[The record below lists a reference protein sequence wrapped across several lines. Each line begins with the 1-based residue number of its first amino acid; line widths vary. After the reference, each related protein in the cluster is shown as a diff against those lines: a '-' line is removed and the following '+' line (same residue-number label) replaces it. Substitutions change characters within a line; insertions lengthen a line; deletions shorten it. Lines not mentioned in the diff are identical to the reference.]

1 MCLLGIQN
9 VGASTSTGAESARNA
24 ARSPSYTQR
33 RPDSERGWLDAFGPF
48 GVAQIC
54 ILAVL
59 FAWLFWAHLTR
70 LFNYWQTPDW
80 SHGFIV
86 PLFCLY
92 LVHVKRTAYLTGNH
106 SGSIWGLPA
115 LVLSIGSY
123 VLFIATTY
131 GYPQSLAMIP
141 TLAGLVLLLRGWRSL
156 KLAIFPIAV
165 LVLAIPPPTRLYR
178 AITQPLQQFVAS
190 TSTFFLNIFPG
201 VDEADNLGIH
211 IGYYMG
217 DGRQGSF
224 AVAGACSGMRSLMAF
239 TFLGLAIA
247 FLGQRPKWQ
256 RAVVIV
262 LLLPVAVFCNF
273 LRVLITGSL
282 HMYGHSELAG
292 GTAHS
297 LLGFLLFGVGI
308 AIFLGILW
316 ILDHL
321 TVEDELGRPMAPG
334 GGT

>member
-1 MCLLGIQN
+1 M
-9 VGASTSTGAESARNA
+9 
-24 ARSPSYTQR
+24 
-33 RPDSERGWLDAFGPF
+33 DSERSWLDALGAF

-54 ILAVL
+54 ILSAL
-59 FAWLFWAHLTR
+59 FAWLYWAHLTR
-70 LFNYWQTPDW
+70 LFRYWQTPDW

-92 LVHVKRTAYLTGNH
+92 MVHLNRKAYLTGDH

-115 LVLSIGSY
+115 VVLSIGAYIIS
-123 VLFIATTY
+123 IAAKY

-156 KLAIFPIAV
+156 RLAVFPLAV
-165 LVLAIPPPTRLYR
+165 LVLAIPPPTREYR

-190 TSTFFLNIFPG
+190 TSTMLLNIFPG
-201 VDEADNLGIH
+201 VEEVGNLGIH
-211 IGYYMG
+211 IGYYMQN
-217 DGRQGSF
+217 GRQGSF

-247 FLGQRPKWQ
+247 FLGRRPTWK

-262 LLLPVAVFCNF
+262 MLLPVAVFCNF
-273 LRVLITGSL
+273 MRVVITGGL

-321 TVEDELGRPMAPG
+321 TVDDEPEALAAG
-334 GGT
+334 GVR